1 MRDYSKLLK
10 LAKENNGII
19 QTKMAVKNNIPKD
32 YLHFAVQDKVL
43 EKVKNGIYIT
53 PDTMID
59 EMYFLQLKS
68 KNLVYSYETA
78 AYCNNLT
85 TRTPLTLSITTT
97 KGNNVSAIK
106 SNYQLNFHFVSKEKF
121 NLGLITTK
129 TIYGN
134 SINIYD
140 KERTI
145 CDMFSRNYV
154 GDRYVVNES
163 LKTYVKMKDKDL
175 IKLLRYAK
183 LLGVEKKIKDKL
195 EILLWI
201 HLHN

>member
-97 KGNNVSAIK
+97 KGNNVSTIK

-195 EILLWI
+195 EILL
-201 HLHN
+201 

>member
-43 EKVKNGIYIT
+43 EMVKNGIYIT

-195 EILLWI
+195 EILL
-201 HLHN
+201 

>member
-19 QTKMAVKNNIPKD
+19 QTKVAVKNNIPKD

-97 KGNNVSAIK
+97 KGNNVSTIK

-183 LLGVEKKIKDKL
+183 QLGVEKKIKDKL
-195 EILLWI
+195 EILL
-201 HLHN
+201 

>member
-78 AYCNNLT
+78 AYYNNLT

-106 SNYQLNFHFVSKEKF
+106 SNYQLNFHFVSKGKF

-183 LLGVEKKIKDKL
+183 QLGVEKKIKDKL
-195 EILLWI
+195 EILL
-201 HLHN
+201 

>member
-195 EILLWI
+195 EILL
-201 HLHN
+201 

>member
-19 QTKMAVKNNIPKD
+19 QTKVAVKNNIPKD

-85 TRTPLTLSITTT
+85 ARTPLTLSITTT
-97 KGNNVSAIK
+97 KGNNVSTIK

-183 LLGVEKKIKDKL
+183 QLGVEKKIKDKL
-195 EILLWI
+195 EILL
-201 HLHN
+201 

>member
-1 MRDYSKLLK
+1 
-10 LAKENNGII
+10 
-19 QTKMAVKNNIPKD
+19 
-32 YLHFAVQDKVL
+32 
-43 EKVKNGIYIT
+43 
-53 PDTMID
+53 MID

-195 EILLWI
+195 EILL
-201 HLHN
+201 

>member
-1 MRDYSKLLK
+1 MWGFNMRDYSKLLK

-78 AYCNNLT
+78 AYYNNLT

-97 KGNNVSAIK
+97 KGNNVSTIK

-183 LLGVEKKIKDKL
+183 QLGVEKKIKDKL
-195 EILLWI
+195 EILL
-201 HLHN
+201 